1 MADDLEVKARITGD
15 ASGYINAVNQARAA
29 LSAFAA
35 QNQSMISVINATRA
49 SANSMIAV
57 KQQLTVASQNSAAA
71 TAKTSMSF
79 KAFGHLV
86 KDMLSGNGLPA
97 LIGKFT
103 ALGAASTGL
112 YKVFQVGR
120 GIMRDVLH
128 DYRKLGE
135 GILGLKH
142 VTGDTTQE
150 TSELLYVSAARGV
163 SSLSLQMRIAQM
175 AKHVVDDHK
184 WVRALGV
191 EYKNLNGTVKS
202 TQQIFYEFADAL
214 QNVSD
219 TEKREA
225 GAMAVF
231 GRGYK
236 DILPVLALTKQE
248 RKEILELG
256 QKSGA
261 IFNDEDLKAYTQF
274 EMSIRVLKASLVALG
289 ATISRLVT
297 PYVLGLVQ
305 MAQELIATFVHFVKN
320 SPQFATAFKII
331 ALGLLTIYNPI
342 YGIIAVLALLVQNFA
357 FAAEAVEAFFGGL
370 GLVAGTVASA
380 VVVAFQAMTGIV
392 AAFAWG
398 LGKAAAW
405 IGKTFH
411 IGWLKNA
418 GEGVS
423 NFVQEAEAKMT
434 KFALSAPKT
443 GMDYGLKFGKG
454 LTEILKKMKIE
465 KQEVNIG
472 FGEGTGFDPD
482 PNAKGG
488 SGGKRKTKLQQY
500 FENLVKQSREVV
512 ETLRDNAIQA
522 KKDMKEL
529 ADKTAEDFRK
539 AMSLDTVAESLG
551 GTASPTR
558 LIAMFQKRLGQMKNF
573 VANIK
578 TLRALGLPAEMLADL
593 ANMGMID
600 GARLAQSLVSNPSA
614 IPQLREIQGQITAA
628 TQEAGVTVSEAVMGQ
643 RVMDAIGAAVGAQTR
658 FGDLL
663 GSSGKFGYMPS
674 QADIEMATANITQQ
688 VMMSVQSNADPAV
701 IEQAI
706 AWALKT
712 GVPMYRG
719 GGSGGSRRAP
729 SSPLYNDT
737 SGKTWVG
744 GFGPEYGNGG
754 YRPGNQFGSFGPEYG
769 YGGWSTIN
777 KNPYE
782 FVPRSPA
789 GMQGLE
795 GSLQPQAPSF
805 DNYNP
810 NNPFGYTQER

>member
-1 MADDLEVKARITGD
+1 MAGDLEVNAKLKGD
-15 ASGYINAVNQARAA
+15 ASGFINAVEQARAS
-29 LSAFAA
+29 LTRFAA
-35 QNQSMISVINATRA
+35 QNAQIIASIN
-49 SANSMIAV
+49 
-57 KQQLTVASQNSAAA
+57 TVQAA
-71 TAKTSMSF
+71 TVRSNASF
-79 KAFGHLV
+79 QQMANVVKPASVATQHLNLNMKSFGSLV
-86 KDMLSGNGLPA
+86 KDMLSGNGLPG

-103 ALGAASTGL
+103 ALGAAGTGL

-120 GIMRDVLH
+120 GILRDALH

-150 TSELLYVSAARGV
+150 TSELLYVSATRGV

-191 EYKNLNGTVKS
+191 EYKNLDGTVKS

-214 QNVSD
+214 QAVSD

-236 DILPVLALTKQE
+236 DILPVLALTKKERQE
-248 RKEILELG
+248 LTEIG
-256 QKSGA
+256 KKSGA
-261 IFNDEDLKAYTQF
+261 IFNDDDLKAYTQF
-274 EMSIRVLKASLVALG
+274 EMSIRVLKASMVALG
-289 ATISRLVT
+289 ATIARLVT

-305 MAQELIATFVHFVKN
+305 MAQELIATFVHFVKS
-320 SPQFATAFKII
+320 SPQFATAFKVI
-331 ALGLLTIYNPI
+331 ALALLTIYNPI
-342 YGIIAVLALLVQNFA
+342 YGIIAVLALLVQKFVI
-357 FAAEAVEAFFGGL
+357 AAEAVEAFFGGL
-370 GLVAGTVASA
+370 GLIAGTVASA
-380 VVVAFQAMTGIV
+380 VVIAFQAMTGIV
-392 AAFAWG
+392 AAFAWS

-411 IGWLKNA
+411 IGWLKSA

-423 NFVQEAEAKMT
+423 NFVADAEAKMT
-434 KFALSAPKT
+434 KFALSAPKK
-443 GMDYGLKFGKG
+443 GMEYGLKFGKG
-454 LTEILKKMKIE
+454 LVEILKKMKIE

-472 FGEGTGFDPD
+472 FGPGVGFDPD

-488 SGGKRKTKLQQY
+488 SGGKRKTKLQEY

-512 ETLRDNAIQA
+512 ETLRDNAIKA
-522 KKDMKEL
+522 KKDMKDL

-539 AMSLDTVAESLG
+539 SMSLETIVSDLG
-551 GTASPTR
+551 GAASPTR

-600 GARLAQSLVSNPSA
+600 GARMAQMLVANPSA

-663 GSSGKFGYMPS
+663 GSSGKFGYTPS

-712 GVPMYRG
+712 GVPMFTG
-719 GGSGGSRRAP
+719 GRGSGPR
-729 SSPLYNDT
+729 SSAPLYGDT

-744 GFGPEYGNGG
+744 NFGPEYGNGG

-769 YGGWSTIN
+769 YWDGATSATG
-777 KNPYE
+777 
-782 FVPRSPA
+782 V
-789 GMQGLE
+789 QGLQ
-795 GSLQPQAPSF
+795 GATNRPTGGTYQKPIMGGLQG
-805 DNYNP
+805 P
-810 NNPFGYTQER
+810 NLSVPGPVPVGPVG